1 MAFECEERLSCGA
14 RLKIPIARRSERML
28 LSQESVVALQDSDIE
43 KKQGQYAVLVVERD
57 RSRV

>member
-1 MAFECEERLSCGA
+1 MRARVWLRLVVFECEERLCCGA

-43 KKQGQYAVLVVERD
+43 KNKDNTQ
-57 RSRV
+57 